1 MLAWTASDRNLLT
14 LIRWQR
20 RRTLQVAALVL
31 TSWCDDGALAL
42 LVSAG
47 ATACLPLALD
57 ATVLEHAICCAA
69 HHGWHGDPA
78 HCIRAQRWQADVGLR
93 WRRLTRRK
101 RQVALLL
108 AHGQDTVAI
117 ATLLGISRKT
127 VEYHTGRLL
136 AKLEMKTR
144 MNVAL

>member
-20 RRTLQVAALVL
+20 RRALQVAALVL

-57 ATVLEHAICCAA
+57 ATVLEHASCCAA
-69 HHGWHGDPA
+69 HHGW
-78 HCIRAQRWQADVGLR
+78 
-93 WRRLTRRK
+93 RRLTRQK

-117 ATLLGISRKT
+117 ATLLGMSRKT

-144 MNVAL
+144 LNVAL

>member
-1 MLAWTASDRNLLT
+1 VLAWTASDRNLLT

-20 RRTLQVAALVL
+20 RRALQVAALVL
-31 TSWCDDGALAL
+31 TSWCDDGAPAL

-93 WRRLTRRK
+93 WRRLTWQK

-108 AHGQDTVAI
+108 GM
-117 ATLLGISRKT
+117 SRKT
-127 VEYHTGRLL
+127 VEYHTGSLL

-144 MNVAL
+144 LNVAL